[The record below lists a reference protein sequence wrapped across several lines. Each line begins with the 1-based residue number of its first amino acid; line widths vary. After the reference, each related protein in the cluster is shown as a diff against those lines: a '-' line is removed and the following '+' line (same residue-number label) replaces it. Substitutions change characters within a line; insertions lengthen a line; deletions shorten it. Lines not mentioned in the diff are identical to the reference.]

1 LVFDIHHTTTKN
13 KTNFIITNP
22 KPFLKER
29 RNLMQNAYRLIL
41 AVLFFIGGINF
52 AYAQVVFTVSGTVT
66 NSETG
71 DAISGATVTLSP
83 GSKKATTNAEGKYT
97 ISSLTAGTYTAE
109 ASGIGYTKGTE
120 TISVTGDMTVNFAL
134 VPGSVKTDE
143 IIVEIN
149 RAKERETPVAFTD
162 ISSKTIDA
170 RIHGQDAPLL
180 ARGVPG
186 LYAYSTDGAGNG
198 ESQLLVRG
206 FSQNYVQ
213 VLINGIPTNDPES
226 NSVYWSNWG
235 AVSGNAGSIQ
245 IQRGAG
251 SSLYGSGSFGGSFN
265 ILTEN
270 PSLQPFYGAN
280 LSLGDPMNTV
290 YGIKL
295 ASGLLSGKF
304 AAALNVDRKIAE
316 GTRVSGRYEGLNY
329 YTSLSY
335 FFNNKNSLKF
345 VLHGA
350 PQVHGYSFSQDVI
363 YFAKFG
369 YKANP
374 ANFLPL
380 NVVEQLPANKLG
392 PNYGLLDGR
401 NDLKDSKFVNLAHN
415 FFHKPQAE
423 LHYTYDI
430 NEKSIFRTTAFL
442 SLGRGG
448 GSSLNSPGAIFTVR
462 RPTTGNNGTSIDT
475 ITLNRY
481 GSEGYIT
488 DLANANIYLSTAFQ
502 RNSYSLHSQYGILSN
517 YQTQVSKTLNLTAG
531 FEIRNWRADHPGHFT
546 NLYGKDSVTQT
557 YGAYKTSSSTVA
569 DTSFTRSVFQ
579 GDIDRGDADV
589 GSPFD
594 FSLSTTDPTYRS
606 QYRNYLGET
615 PQLTLFTQA
624 NWFVNKLNIMASL
637 QYVWYK
643 YTLTENMPSEN
654 SIGLRLTPA
663 QVTALGIT
671 QEGPAGN
678 GKFYMRSA
686 TGGRWYEF
694 NLVNASRS
702 RGFFQPKLGFN
713 YNVNE
718 NWNFFGNFAH
728 VERFID
734 LGVYYNQG
742 AVNTAAEDEK
752 SNQFEAGFGYSSADW
767 FAKINGYWMIWDN
780 KAARIQ
786 DITKAGQPG
795 YDRNGFRS
803 ELVGQSTHRG
813 IEVEFNARLDKV
825 TKIKGLGLRGSVTF
839 MDNKW
844 TDVLASVQTEVR
856 SNGLTY
862 RRAFN
867 TGSRDLNGNI
877 DTLFFDEL
885 KDTYVKSGPQTMVSL
900 GLTYDWNSWFAGV
913 DMNFAARDY
922 LLDGATY
929 TAVSTVYQGTN
940 PVNGRDYY
948 LSTYDNQLPTRAI
961 FNAYAGYN
969 FALKNLF
976 KGTVSLQS
984 ANLFD
989 KDFFASSD
997 NFGVIPGEKRTFR
1010 FNLSIGL

>member
-1 LVFDIHHTTTKN
+1 MQNVYKLFLALLFFAAGLNSSFAQKDYVVFDLT
-13 KTNFIITNP
+13 
-22 KPFLKER
+22 
-29 RNLMQNAYRLIL
+29 
-41 AVLFFIGGINF
+41 
-52 AYAQVVFTVSGTVT
+52 GTVT
-66 NSETG
+66 NAETG
-71 DAISGATVTLSP
+71 EPISGATVKSGDKKAVTDSKGNYTLNRMMAGTQTITASFIGYETSKQDYFIDATHTVLDFKLKP
-83 GSKKATTNAEGKYT
+83 GSL
-97 ISSLTAGTYTAE
+97 S
-109 ASGIGYTKGTE
+109 TE
-120 TISVTGDMTVNFAL
+120 
-134 VPGSVKTDE
+134 E

-149 RAKERETPVAFTD
+149 RAKERETPVAFTN
-162 ISSKTIDA
+162 ITSQQIES

-180 ARGVPG
+180 AKGTPG

-226 NSVYWSNWG
+226 NSVFWSNWG
-235 AVSGNAGSIQ
+235 AVSSNAGSIQ

-270 PSLQPFYGAN
+270 PSLNPFYGAN
-280 LSLGDPMNTV
+280 FSYGDPMNTM

-295 ASGLLSGKF
+295 SSGLLSGKF
-304 AAALNVDRKIAE
+304 SAALNVDRKIAE
-316 GTRVSGRYEGLNY
+316 GSRTSGRYEGLNY

-335 FFNNKNSLKF
+335 YLNSKNSLKF

-350 PQVHGYSFSQDVI
+350 PQVHGYSFSQDAI
-363 YFAKFG
+363 YFTKFG

-380 NVVEQLPANKLG
+380 DIVNQLPANKLG
-392 PNYGLLDGR
+392 PSYGLLDGK
-401 NDLKDSKFVNLAHN
+401 NDLKDGKFVNLAHN

-423 LHYTYDI
+423 LHYTFDI
-430 NEKSIFRTTAFL
+430 NEKSIFRSTAFL

-448 GSSLNSPGAIFTVR
+448 GSSLNNNGAVFTIK
-462 RPTTGNNGTSIDT
+462 RPSTGNNGTSIDT
-475 ITLNRY
+475 VTLNRY
-481 GSEGYIT
+481 GSEGYINTLT
-488 DLANANIYLSTAFQ
+488 DANAYLSTAFQ
-502 RNSYSLHSQYGILSN
+502 RNSYSLHSQFGLLSN
-517 YQTQVSKTLNLTAG
+517 FQTQLSKNLNITAG
-531 FEIRNWRADHPGHFT
+531 FEVRSWKADHPGHFT
-546 NLYGKDSVTQT
+546 NLYGKDSITQT
-557 YGAYKTSSSTVA
+557 YGAYKNSSSTVA

-579 GDIDRGDADV
+579 GDIDRGDADI

-594 FSLSTTDPTYRS
+594 FSLSTTDPTYKT
-606 QYRNYLGET
+606 QYRNYKGET

-654 SIGLRLTPA
+654 AIGLRLTSSE
-663 QVTALGIT
+663 VSALGVT
-671 QEGPAGN
+671 KEGPDGT

-686 TGGRWYEF
+686 TGGRWYQF
-694 NLVNASRS
+694 NLVNVSRS
-702 RGFFQPKLGFN
+702 RGFLQPKIGFN
-713 YNVNE
+713 YNVND

-742 AVNTAAEDEK
+742 AVNPNVEDEK
-752 SNQFEAGFGYSSADW
+752 SNQFETGFGFATQDVSA
-767 FAKINGYWMIWDN
+767 KVNGYWMIWDN

-813 IEVEFNARLDKV
+813 IEFEFNARLDKV
-825 TKIKGLGLRGSVTF
+825 TKIKGLGVRGSLTY

-844 TDVLASVQTEVR
+844 TDILSSVTTEVR

-867 TGSRDLNGNI
+867 TSARDFNGNI

-885 KDTYVKSGPQTMVSL
+885 KDQPVASGPQTMISL
-900 GLTYDWNSWFAGV
+900 GLTYDWKGWFGGI

-922 LLDGATY
+922 LLDGGTY
-929 TAVSTVYQGTN
+929 TAVTSVYQGTN
-940 PVNGRDYY
+940 ASNGRDYY

-961 FNAYAGYN
+961 FSAYAGYN
-969 FALKNLF
+969 FILPKLF
-976 KGTVSLQS
+976 KGTISLQS

-989 KDFFASSD
+989 KDYFAAAD
-997 NFGVIPGEKRTFR
+997 RFGVIPGEKRTFR
-1010 FNLSIGL
+1010 ANLTLGF

>member
-1 LVFDIHHTTTKN
+1 
-13 KTNFIITNP
+13 
-22 KPFLKER
+22 
-29 RNLMQNAYRLIL
+29 MQNLYKFIL
-41 AVLFFIGGINF
+41 ALLFFAGGLNYS
-52 AYAQVVFTVSGTVT
+52 YAQVVFSVSGTVT
-66 NSETG
+66 NAETG
-71 DAISGATVTLSP
+71 EAVGGATVTA
-83 GSKKATTNAEGKYT
+83 GTKRATTDNLGKYT
-97 ISSLTAGTYTAE
+97 ISSLMAGNYTVTASY
-109 ASGIGYTKGTE
+109 IGLTTGKE
-120 TISVTGDMTVNFAL
+120 EVSVTQNTTVNFAL
-134 VPGSVKTDE
+134 QPLTTEE
-143 IIVEIN
+143 ILVEIN
-149 RAKERETPVAFTD
+149 RAKERETPVAFTN
-162 ISSKTIDA
+162 ITKEQLDA

-180 ARGVPG
+180 AKGTPG

-213 VLINGIPTNDPES
+213 VLINGIPINDPES

-235 AVSGNAGSIQ
+235 AVSSNAGSIQ

-270 PSLQPFYGAN
+270 PSLSPFYGAN
-280 LSLGDPMNTV
+280 FSYGDPLNTM

-295 ASGLLSGKF
+295 SSGLIGGKF
-304 AAALNVDRKIAE
+304 SSSLSLDRKIAE
-316 GTRVSGRYEGLNY
+316 GTRVSGRYEALNY

-335 FFNNKNSLKF
+335 YLNSKNSLKF

-350 PQVHGYSFSQDVI
+350 PQVHGYSFSGDVT
-363 YFAKFG
+363 YFAKYG

-380 NVVEQLPANKLG
+380 DVVNQLPANGLG
-392 PNYGLLDGR
+392 PSYGLLDGR

-448 GSSLNSPGAIFTVR
+448 GTSLNSNGAVYTVF
-462 RPTTGNNGTSIDT
+462 RPRTGNTGGVSIDT
-475 ITLNRY
+475 VTVNRY
-481 GSEGYIT
+481 GPEGYVNT
-488 DLANANIYLSTAFQ
+488 LANANVYLGPAFQ
-502 RNSYSLHSQYGILSN
+502 RNSYSLHSQYGLLSN
-517 YQTQVSKTLNLTAG
+517 YQTQLSKTLNITAG
-531 FEIRNWRADHPGHFT
+531 FEIRNWTADHPGHFT
-546 NLYGKDSVTQT
+546 NLYGKTTVNQT
-557 YGAYKTSSSTVA
+557 YGYKRAGSG
-569 DTSFTRSVFQ
+569 DSVFTFNRAVYQ
-579 GDIDRGDADV
+579 GDIDRSDADV

-594 FSLSTTDPTYRS
+594 FNLSTTDPTYRT
-606 QYRNYLGET
+606 QYRNYKGDT
-615 PQLTLFTQA
+615 PQLTLFSQA

-643 YTLTENMPSEN
+643 YTLTENMPSE
-654 SIGLRLTPA
+654 SAIGRLLPSSE
-663 QVTALGIT
+663 VSSLGIT

-678 GKFYMRSA
+678 GKFYMKNNSQ
-686 TGGRWYEF
+686 TPSWYEF
-694 NLVNASRS
+694 NLITASRS
-702 RGFFQPKLGFN
+702 RGFFQPKIGFN

-718 NWNFFGNFAH
+718 NWNFFGNVAH

-734 LGVYYNQG
+734 LGIYYNQG
-742 AVNTAAEDEK
+742 ALNPNAEDEK
-752 SNQFEAGFGYSSADW
+752 SNQFEAGFGFTSAD
-767 FAKINGYWMIWDN
+767 FVAKINGYWMIWDN

-786 DITKAGQPG
+786 DITMAGQPG
-795 YDRNGFRS
+795 YDRNGNKS

-813 IEVEFNARLDKV
+813 VEVEFSTRLDKI
-825 TKIKGLGLRGSVTF
+825 TKVKGLGFRGSFTY

-844 TDVLASVQTEVR
+844 TDILASVTTEVR
-856 SNGLTY
+856 ANGLTY

-867 TGSRDLNGNI
+867 ANARDANGNI

-885 KDTYVKSGPQTMVSL
+885 KDTYVKSGPQLMASL
-900 GLTYDWNSWFAGV
+900 GLTYDWKGWFAGL

-922 LLDGATY
+922 LLDGNPYAP
-929 TAVSTVYQGTN
+929 VSTVYQGTN
-940 PVNGRDYY
+940 SVSGRDYY
-948 LSTYDNQLPTRAI
+948 ATTYDTQLPTRAI
-961 FNAYAGYN
+961 FGAYAGYN
-969 FALKNLF
+969 FILPKLF

-1010 FNLSIGL
+1010 FNLTIGL